1 MGIAVKRIKNSGIF
15 GLKLYFLI
23 MRIYYLFHYIIRS
36 DEKAIIRRF
45 ILVFGYVPNLSKPKT
60 LNEKLQWLKLN
71 ERKDFHTIHADKF
84 AVRKFIGDTF
94 GEDLLIPLLYKT
106 TNWRDINIEN
116 IKRVPCVIKSNHDS
130 GGVKIIRDLKTVNW
144 NALRTKCKYWLSL
157 NYYYVSRQ
165 WQYKNIKNRIIMVEQ
180 LLLTKK
186 GKIPH
191 DYKLH
196 FLNGVLNFVYV
207 SYDREGVND
216 RCIFDKNWNRL
227 NFMWI
232 EKENFKQNMNTSIVQ
247 KPTSFDRM
255 VEIGSK
261 ISKEYKYVRVDFYDV
276 DGKLYFGEITH
287 HHGGGFDMFF
297 PENYDLIYGE
307 KLNLY

>member
-1 MGIAVKRIKNSGIF
+1 MGVVITRIKNSGTF
-15 GLKLYFLI
+15 GLKLFFLI
-23 MRIYYLFHYIIRS
+23 MRAYYLFHYFIRS

-45 ILVFGYVPNLSKPKT
+45 KLVFGYMPDLSKPKT

-84 AVRKFIGDTF
+84 TVRKFIGDTF

-116 IKRVPCVIKSNHDS
+116 INKVPCVIKSNHDS
-130 GGVKIIRDLKTVNW
+130 GGVKIIRDLKDINW
-144 NALRTKCKYWLSL
+144 NKIRTKCKYWLSL
-157 NYYYVSRQ
+157 NYYYISRQ
-165 WQYKNIKNRIIMVEQ
+165 WQYKNIKNRIIMVEE

-191 DYKLH
+191 DFKLH
-196 FLNGVLNFVYV
+196 FINGVLNFIYV

-216 RCIFDKNWNRL
+216 RCIYDCNWNRL

-232 EKENFKQNMNTSIVQ
+232 EKENFRQNMNTSIVP
-247 KPTSFDRM
+247 KPASFDRM

-287 HHGGGFDMFF
+287 HHGGGFDLFF
-297 PENYDLIYGE
+297 PENFDLIYGE
-307 KLNLY
+307 KLSL